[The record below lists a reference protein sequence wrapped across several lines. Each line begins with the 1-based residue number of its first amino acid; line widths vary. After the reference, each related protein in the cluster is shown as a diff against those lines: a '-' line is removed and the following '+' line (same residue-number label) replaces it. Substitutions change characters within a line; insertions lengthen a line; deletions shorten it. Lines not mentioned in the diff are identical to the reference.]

1 MKTRTKKQ
9 YESYLNDFNIPEDDK
24 KSNVGRIPDKSKLGT
39 WLRRHEPTA
48 FMCGYNEFLNMK

>member
-9 YESYLNDFNIPEDDK
+9 YENYFNDFNVPESEK
-24 KSNVGRIPDKSKLGT
+24 KSNGGPIPNKSKLGT
-39 WLRRHEPTA
+39 WLRKHEPAA